1 MSNKITKS
9 QFKEFVQ
16 QFKFKELFNHLG
28 WDLDNYTQSIEID
41 KVNYT
46 LTSVAKKSVFKI
58 FICKSENNNIPNYAQ
73 RVKIEKQITKSFRE
87 HIIIF
92 IDESKKE
99 QIWQY
104 VVREIGKPNRPK
116 QIQYKNDKEPELL
129 YQRASGLFFELD
141 EEENITIID
150 VTQRVGQNFQQ
161 NNEKVTKKFYEI
173 FKKEHQSFIKFI
185 TGIEDQ
191 RNIEWYASLML
202 NRLMFCYFIQK
213 KEFLN
218 GDKNYLRT
226 KLNEF
231 NNANSTNTTNTND
244 NFYSFYRQFLL
255 VLFHDGL
262 GNEAHS
268 DELKKKTGK
277 IPYLNGGLFD
287 RHEIEVNNPNINIDN
302 SAFEKLFNFFD
313 KYEWHLDTRP
323 TANEKEINPDVI
335 GYIFEKYI
343 NDRANMGAYYTKED
357 ITDYISKNSIIPYL
371 VEDVERNYRNIFD
384 KDYEIYQNFIKSNDK
399 YIYDAIKKGVELE
412 LPENIKIGID
422 TTQPN
427 LLDRRKDWNKTA
439 TAEYAL
445 PTEIWREV
453 VDRRSR
459 YNEIKAKISNGEINS
474 INDFITYNLNIRQ
487 FIQDTIDETNDPKYI
502 ETLYQSLNK
511 VTILDPTCG
520 SGAFLFAAL
529 NILEPLYES
538 CIQRMVA
545 FITDEDRWNLN
556 NPNDFKNQ
564 YTNFRKIITE
574 IRNPNHP
581 NMQYF
586 IYKSIIL
593 QNLYGVD
600 IMKEAVEIAKLR
612 LFLKLVASVDVDNKK
627 PNMGL
632 EPLPDID
639 FNIRAGN
646 TLVGFATEN
655 ELTNALTKKLDYYQD
670 SERLTDKCRVVAT
683 HYKNFKE
690 LQINNEDKERFRE
703 YKNSLNEHLNK
714 LNTELNQVL
723 YNNNSKQ
730 TYEDWLESHQPFH
743 WFAEFYEIIN
753 DRGGFDVIIGNPPY
767 VEYSKL
773 KNKYEIKDLDTLKT
787 DNLYAF
793 TMERANNIINFNSKF
808 GMIIPISAIS
818 TEGFN
823 SLQNEILLKNNQ
835 IWISNYDKRPGK
847 LFDGAEQRLSI
858 ILFSKALETKIY
870 TTKLIKWYSEYRDF
884 VFDNTSYIVLK
895 DKFVNFA
902 TIPKLFSKIEID
914 ILNKIS
920 KSKTFNM
927 LKSKSKNG
935 ENFYYKRRSG
945 YYLIF
950 VDFIP
955 KIIDENGVNRLPS
968 ELKSIELHNELSKN
982 AICASFNSTLFWW
995 WFVILTDFRNVNSR
1009 EIDFFPI
1016 YFDINKNNIIDKLV
1030 NLNVELMKSLNLN
1043 SKLVE
1048 NNYKKQGK
1056 TKVQTFYHLK
1066 SKHIIDEIDKV
1077 LGEHYGFNE
1086 EELDFIINY
1095 DIKYRMGSELETE
1108 EEEA

>member
-46 LTSVAKKSVFKI
+46 LTSVAQKSLFKI
-58 FICKSENNNIPNYAQ
+58 FICKSENKNIPNYAQ

-87 HIIIF
+87 HLIIF
-92 IDESKKE
+92 IDDNKKE

-231 NNANSTNTTNTND
+231 KNSNSNENNDSG

-262 GNEAHS
+262 GNEAHT
-268 DELKKKTGK
+268 DELKKKIGK

-323 TANEKEINPDVI
+323 SANEKEINPDVI

-422 TTQPN
+422 TTQLN
-427 LLDRRKDWNKTA
+427 LLDRRKDWNKSA
-439 TAEYAL
+439 TAKFAL

-453 VDRRSR
+453 VDRRNR

-627 PNMGL
+627 HNMGL

-670 SERLTDKCRVVAT
+670 SERLTDKCRIVAT

-703 YKNSLNEHLNK
+703 YKNSLNEYLNK

-730 TYEDWLESHQPFH
+730 SYEDWLESHQPFH

-767 VEYSKL
+767 VNL
-773 KNKYEIKDLDTLKT
+773 KEISYTLGHNSFICLDCKDLFALTI
-787 DNLYAF
+787 
-793 TMERANNIINFNSKF
+793 ERCIPLLCSLGRNGF
-808 GMIIPISAIS
+808 IIPLSGLSTDTMTPLRNLIFTTYYNSWNSYYSASDQPSSLFSGVRHRLLITLNSNNKVTSNQTVFS
-818 TEGFN
+818 TNFIKWF
-823 SLQNEILLKNNQ
+823 SNERK
-835 IWISNYDKRPGK
+835 
-847 LFDGAEQRLSI
+847 E
-858 ILFSKALETKIY
+858 LFSKFI
-870 TTKLIKWYSEYRDF
+870 
-884 VFDNTSYIVLK
+884 NYI
-895 DKFVNFA
+895 N
-902 TIPKLFSKIEID
+902 IPQNVPYNSKISTDNEKS
-914 ILNKIS
+914 ILKKLSNK
-920 KSKTFNM
+920 KTINNYIT
-927 LKSKSKNG
+927 KRGSVV
-935 ENFYYKRRSG
+935 YYHNAPVHWGK
-945 YYLIF
+945 IF
-950 VDFIP
+950 DFIP
-955 KIIDENGVNRLPS
+955 YFSIDGQQQQSSHLKTLFFSNDEEANVVNCLLNSSLFYWFNWQYSNCRDLSQKDIYRLRFTIEEINTETLNEFLVLKNLLMTDFKKNSKIYKRV
-968 ELKSIELHNELSKN
+968 SKN
-982 AICASFNSTLFWW
+982 
-995 WFVILTDFRNVNSR
+995 ILT
-1009 EIDFFPI
+1009 E
-1016 YFDINKNNIIDKLV
+1016 FD
-1030 NLNVELMKSLNLN
+1030 S
-1043 SKLVE
+1043 
-1048 NNYKKQGK
+1048 
-1056 TKVQTFYHLK
+1056 FYPQK

-1077 LGEHYGFNE
+1077 LGEHYGFTE

-1108 EEEA
+1108 EEE